1 MTGEKQPLILYS
13 DLDDNR
19 GRDQTP
25 KGFPFHRNVYVIK
38 KRTLVERWPLKK

>member
-25 KGFPFHRNVYVIK
+25 KGFPFRNVYVIK
-38 KRTLVERWPLKK
+38 KENPCGEVAP